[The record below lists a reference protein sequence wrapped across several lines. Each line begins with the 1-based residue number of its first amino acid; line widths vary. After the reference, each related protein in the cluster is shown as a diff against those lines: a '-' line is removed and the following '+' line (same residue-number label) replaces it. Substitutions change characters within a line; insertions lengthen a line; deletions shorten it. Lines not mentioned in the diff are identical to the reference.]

1 MLACILYVALC
12 KSMCYFWPAVLCFSS
27 LLFCMTIVK
36 NFLPL
41 QMMLQFCIFLE
52 SKINGCCVVFPPPLS
67 PFQFVCLQLYAC
79 FAWHCSSCFHMHM
92 KANLYV
98 FLRRYP
104 YCSDKKLHVLLS
116 KFYILICCFLCDL
129 ITLSFIMMITW
140 SLCFLYVSLHDMDLL
155 WRKPIWHAFLLFRM
169 MDDAQGMV
177 EESILRQHQYNEQ
190 SMCAFTL
197 DELWRC
203 YDEWSVYGAGVPL
216 ALPCVSE
223 TIMQYY
229 VPYLS
234 AMQIY
239 LHPGFTKR
247 YLKMKI

>member
-1 MLACILYVALC
+1 
-12 KSMCYFWPAVLCFSS
+12 
-27 LLFCMTIVK
+27 
-36 NFLPL
+36 
-41 QMMLQFCIFLE
+41 
-52 SKINGCCVVFPPPLS
+52 
-67 PFQFVCLQLYAC
+67 
-79 FAWHCSSCFHMHM
+79 
-92 KANLYV
+92 
-98 FLRRYP
+98 
-104 YCSDKKLHVLLS
+104 
-116 KFYILICCFLCDL
+116 
-129 ITLSFIMMITW
+129 
-140 SLCFLYVSLHDMDLL
+140 
-155 WRKPIWHAFLLFRM
+155 M